1 MPAGVGRVLAVGAH
15 EAHVRHRGGAQPQR
29 HVVHTAN
36 RRVHCLYELLRIVG
50 PMMPVTMVGRTGEL
64 AELTRA
70 WAEVAERSTTG
81 PRTVVVTGA
90 SGIGKSMLAAAA
102 LAAFQPQPAIV
113 IAGTAR
119 LHASA
124 PYYWLAAVLDGR
136 DLSRLSVPD
145 APLAWLA
152 QHPDAQRERYAPGA
166 LLRMAVR
173 TVRELVDVGPAVI
186 LVEDLHA
193 LDPASLN
200 LVAELGAAPGLPAL
214 LVVASQEPD
223 VAASPQLAARTLAR
237 LSSTPGAVRQHLS
250 PLTPAE
256 VALVL
261 AQVYPEAPV
270 PNPVVQRVWKRT
282 RGNPYWLRELLAT
295 AGAAAPTALHRRP
308 LPGHLRLSRTLPR
321 PEPAVELTAR
331 EREVL
336 SCLTQ
341 GMSNKGIAR
350 SLGISIRTVTVHV
363 SNLLRKTRSQSRTEA
378 ALWAVQNGTA
388 APADGRP

>member
-1 MPAGVGRVLAVGAH
+1 
-15 EAHVRHRGGAQPQR
+15 
-29 HVVHTAN
+29 
-36 RRVHCLYELLRIVG
+36 
-50 PMMPVTMVGRTGEL
+50 
-64 AELTRA
+64 
-70 WAEVAERSTTG
+70 
-81 PRTVVVTGA
+81 
-90 SGIGKSMLAAAA
+90 
-102 LAAFQPQPAIV
+102 
-113 IAGTAR
+113 
-119 LHASA
+119 
-124 PYYWLAAVLDGR
+124 
-136 DLSRLSVPD
+136 
-145 APLAWLA
+145 
-152 QHPDAQRERYAPGA
+152 
-166 LLRMAVR
+166 MAVR

-186 LVEDLHA
+186 LVEDVHA

-214 LVVASQEPD
+214 VLVTSQTPE

-250 PLTPAE
+250 PFTPAE

-270 PNPVVQRVWKRT
+270 PNPFVQRVWKRT

-295 AGAAAPTALHRRP
+295 AGAVAPTALHRRP
-308 LPGHLRLSRTLPR
+308 LPGHLRLSRPALAPE

-336 SCLTQ
+336 TCLTQ

-378 ALWAVQNGTA
+378 AVWAVQN
-388 APADGRP
+388 APIARADGRP

>member
-1 MPAGVGRVLAVGAH
+1 
-15 EAHVRHRGGAQPQR
+15 
-29 HVVHTAN
+29 
-36 RRVHCLYELLRIVG
+36 
-50 PMMPVTMVGRTGEL
+50 MMPVTMVGRTGEL
-64 AELTRA
+64 DELTGA
-70 WAEVAERSTTG
+70 WERVAERRATG
-81 PRTVVVTGA
+81 TRTVVVTGG
-90 SGIGKSMLAAAA
+90 SGVGKSMLAAAA
-102 LAAFQPQPAIV
+102 LDLFEPRPSIV
-113 IAGTAR
+113 LAGTAR
-119 LHASA
+119 LHAAA
-124 PYYWLAAVLDGR
+124 PYDWLAAVLDGR
-136 DLSRLSVPD
+136 DTSRLSVPA

-173 TVRELVDVGPAVI
+173 TVRELVDVGPAVV

-200 LVAELGAAPGLPAL
+200 LVAELAAAPGLPAL
-214 LVVASQEPD
+214 VLVTSQPPD

-250 PLTPAE
+250 PFTPAE
-256 VALVL
+256 VAQVL
-261 AQVYPEAPV
+261 AQVYPGVAV

-295 AGAAAPTALHRRP
+295 AGAVAPTALNRRP
-308 LPGHLRLSRTLPR
+308 LPAHLRLSP
-321 PEPAVELTAR
+321 PPPKPAVELTAR

-336 SCLTQ
+336 TCLTQ

-363 SNLLRKTRSQSRTEA
+363 SNLLRKTRSRSRTEA
-378 ALWAVQNGTA
+378 ALWAVQN
-388 APADGRP
+388 APARADGRP